1 LTNETD
7 LKRPLCDIPYNH
19 IRWITLQNGGSDWV
33 FQLLPSIVQKQWVF
47 KNKSDNA
54 ILNALIA
61 IQLIIFDLI
70 MNTNNA
76 KAVIYARVSSQ
87 TDRQDTTRQVSD
99 LKRFALSQEMEI
111 VEIFEEH
118 ISGAKKLEE
127 REILTQCLE
136 YCKNNSVKYLLISEL
151 SRLGRSTLQV
161 LRSLEILHEAK
172 VCVYIQNIGL
182 YSLQP
187 DGAVNP
193 VASIMITILAEMSNI
208 ERGNIQYRLNSG
220 RQQYINRGGKLGR
233 RKGSVK
239 TAEQKKEEYKEVISL
254 LKRGYSIRNVAKLT
268 GFSIQTVQTV
278 KNQFV
283 NT

>member
-1 LTNETD
+1 MNTASTIQQKILDFIMNDNET
-7 LKRPLCDIPYNH
+7 K
-19 IRWITLQNGGSDWV
+19 T
-33 FQLLPSIVQKQWVF
+33 
-47 KNKSDNA
+47 
-54 ILNALIA
+54 
-61 IQLIIFDLI
+61 
-70 MNTNNA
+70 
-76 KAVIYARVSSQ
+76 AVIYARVSSQ
-87 TDRQDTTRQVSD
+87 NDRQDTARQVAD
-99 LKRFALSQEMEI
+99 LTKFASLQKMEI
-111 VEIFEEH
+111 VETFEEH
-118 ISGAKKLEE
+118 MSGAKKLEE
-127 REILTQCLE
+127 REVLTQCLD
-136 YCKNNSVKYLLISEL
+136 YCKNNPVNYLLISEL

-239 TAEQKKEEYKEVISL
+239 TTEQKKEEYKEVISL

>member
-1 LTNETD
+1 M
-7 LKRPLCDIPYNH
+7 
-19 IRWITLQNGGSDWV
+19 
-33 FQLLPSIVQKQWVF
+33 
-47 KNKSDNA
+47 NA
-54 ILNALIA
+54 TQT
-61 IQLIIFDLI
+61 IQHLIFDLI
-70 MNTNNA
+70 MNTNNT

-127 REILTQCLE
+127 REVLTQCLE
-136 YCKNNSVKYLLISEL
+136 YCKANSVNFLLISEL

-187 DGAVNP
+187 DGNVNP
-193 VASIMITILAEMSNI
+193 IASIIITILAEMSNI
-208 ERGNIQYRLNSG
+208 ERSNIQYRLNSG

-239 TAEQKKEEYKEVISL
+239 TTEQRKEEYREVISL
-254 LKRGYSIRNVAKLT
+254 LKRGYSIRNVARLT

-283 NT
+283 RKGESA